1 MMSFDLSDVAGII
14 GAALVIVAYFGTQQ
28 RWFSA
33 DDWPFPLTNLVGAGF
48 IVVSLMS
55 HWNLASFVIEV
66 FWIAISIYGLAQS
79 FRRGSP

>member
-14 GAALVIVAYFGTQQ
+14 GATIVIVAYFGTQQ

-48 IVVSLMS
+48 IVVSLIS

-66 FWIAISIYGLAQS
+66 FWILISLYGLAQTLHRS
-79 FRRGSP
+79 SR